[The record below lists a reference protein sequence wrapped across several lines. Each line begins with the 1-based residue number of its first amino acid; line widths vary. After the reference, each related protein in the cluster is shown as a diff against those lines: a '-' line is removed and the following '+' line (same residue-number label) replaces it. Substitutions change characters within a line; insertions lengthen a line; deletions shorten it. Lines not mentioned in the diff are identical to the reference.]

1 MAKKNIFDLYN
12 EQNPHTPSTDDAKIA
27 RRDDGEER
35 EKVVQKETKD
45 EQKAE
50 PKDEKKAEPADAG
63 EEKKAEPA
71 EVGDNDKGGEDN
83 GTV

>member
-12 EQNPHTPSTDDAKIA
+12 EQNPHAPSTDDAKIA
-27 RRDDGEER
+27 RRDDDAER
-35 EKVVQKETKD
+35 EKVVQKETND

-50 PKDEKKAEPADAG
+50 PANAG
-63 EEKKAEPA
+63 EEKKAEQKA
-71 EVGDNDKGGEDN
+71 EQKAETADAGDNDKGGEDN

>member
-12 EQNPHTPSTDDAKIA
+12 EQNPHTPSTNDAKIA
-27 RRDDGEER
+27 RRDDDAER
-35 EKVVQKETKD
+35 EKVVQKETND

-50 PKDEKKAEPADAG
+50 PKDEKKAEPANAG
-63 EEKKAEPA
+63 DEKKAEPVNA
-71 EVGDNDKGGEDN
+71 GDNDKGGVDN

>member
-27 RRDDGEER
+27 RRDEDVER
-35 EKVVQKETKD
+35 EKVVEKVEEKTEQKEEPKA
-45 EQKAE
+45 EQKE
-50 PKDEKKAEPADAG
+50 EQKAEPADAG
-63 EEKKAEPA
+63 N
-71 EVGDNDKGGEDN
+71 NDKGGEDN